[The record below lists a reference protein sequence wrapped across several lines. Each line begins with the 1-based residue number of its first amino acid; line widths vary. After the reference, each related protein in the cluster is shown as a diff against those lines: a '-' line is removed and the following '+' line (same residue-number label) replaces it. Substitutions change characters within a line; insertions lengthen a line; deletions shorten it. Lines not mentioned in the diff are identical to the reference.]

1 MSLVVSKTP
10 SLGHSVLT
18 YGSPERE
25 LDKKKKLVKEN
36 KKGNWELFLGTLAR
50 LLAAR
55 WLLCRAP
62 RHRTLEARGRKEG
75 ARTNKKASSGN
86 DSSEAKAHPDA
97 LSVVRGIK

>member
-1 MSLVVSKTP
+1 M
-10 SLGHSVLT
+10 LT
-18 YGSPERE
+18 CGSQGRE

-36 KKGNWELFLGTLAR
+36 KKGNWELFLGNLAR
-50 LLAAR
+50 LLEAR
-55 WLLCRAP
+55 WLLCRVP

-75 ARTNKKASSGN
+75 AITNKKASSGN